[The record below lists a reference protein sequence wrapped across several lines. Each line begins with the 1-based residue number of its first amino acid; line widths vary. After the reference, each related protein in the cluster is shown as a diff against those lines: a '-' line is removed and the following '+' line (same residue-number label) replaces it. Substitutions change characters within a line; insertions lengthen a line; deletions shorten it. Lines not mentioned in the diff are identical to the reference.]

1 MTTMN
6 NPSTR
11 PVPNARGD
19 APSARASATRGET
32 VSTSLVLGALALL
45 VASRFVFVPDGPWEQ
60 DEAIFAAGVLDL
72 DIVHHRPHPPGFPG
86 WMLLGK
92 IVNVFVDDALLS
104 LRLLSGAASAAVA
117 LLIWILLN
125 RRVGALL
132 ALASA
137 ATLIATPSLWVH
149 APRAFTSTAA
159 VAALIGAASSWGWS
173 LGPRSTKRDD
183 ASRDRARPR
192 WRAVL
197 GWSMVALA
205 LTIRPQLAPTAGVLA
220 LSRIVQSRL
229 KLRDELLPMGVGGLV
244 LFGVFAWAIADSGG
258 WTSFW
263 TATRAHLSDHAGVAG
278 GLTTFQDLGVTRGLG
293 GIGSTVIL
301 GVLGLLGLG
310 MECRADLPRG
320 LSLCALWGVTLMMVL
335 GAHHP
340 GFPRYSVPL
349 VVITWIPAT
358 LAVAR
363 VGRASTGVL
372 SLLALPWFAFTSLR
386 VLEPMASQPLP
397 PVATLRDIART
408 TPPAVAFSHGMFSF
422 ARLASLDGTLG
433 DTPVIDVRSPAEPP
447 RLPPGTW
454 ALTGRSLNALPGN
467 TVCEI
472 VHDDFPSAAAR
483 LSQGRFTRARAYRD
497 AVLLGDGHHH
507 IERTEDG
514 LFFAWWSDHAE
525 VAPPAGADLLTLRIL
540 TDAVHAPIP
549 WEATCDG
556 RPVDEGVLTA
566 GVQNLNL
573 NIRGCRSPIRVD
585 VSKTFQPHDDGRVLS
600 ARLLSAWASGPG
612 IAAPAFRFS
621 PGQPASMQAVGVSF
635 EGVYNAE
642 TFGQRRRGA
651 WTGPRASWR
660 FPARTGTLA
669 ITMARPPHTPGPVRV
684 RAGAEVVSLD
694 VTATPQRF
702 ELPMRDQ
709 HGLVTVEIESP
720 SFIPSARAATSR
732 DGRSLGVI
740 VFEVEVNPAGVGARC
755 PSSP

>member
-6 NPSTR
+6 NSSTR
-11 PVPNARGD
+11 PVP
-19 APSARASATRGET
+19 SARDAAPNNSASSTYGKT
-32 VSTSLVLGALALL
+32 MSTSLVLGALVVLI
-45 VASRFVFVPDGPWEQ
+45 ASRFVFVPDGPWEQ

-72 DIVHHRPHPPGFPG
+72 DIVRHRPHPPGFPG

-92 IVNVFVDDALLS
+92 IVNALVDDALLS
-104 LRLLSGAASAAVA
+104 LRLLSGVASAAVA
-117 LLIWILLN
+117 MLIWMLLR

-137 ATLIATPSLWVH
+137 ATLSATPALWVH

-159 VAALIGAASSWGWS
+159 VAALIGASSSWGWS
-173 LGPRSTKRDD
+173 LGPHTTQRHDTSH
-183 ASRDRARPR
+183 DRAQAR

-197 GWSMVALA
+197 GWSMLALA
-205 LTIRPQLAPTAGVLA
+205 LTIRPQLVPTAGVLA
-220 LSRIVQSRL
+220 LSRLVQTRRRL
-229 KLRDELLPMGVGGLV
+229 RAEFLPMTVGGL
-244 LFGVFAWAIADSGG
+244 LIAGIFAWAIADSGG

-278 GLTTFQDLGVTRGLG
+278 GVTAFQDLGVTRGLG
-293 GIGSTVIL
+293 GVGTTVIL
-301 GVLGLLGLG
+301 GTLGLLGLG
-310 MECRADLPRG
+310 MECRANLSRG
-320 LSLCALWGVTLMMVL
+320 LSMFALWCVTLLMVL

-349 VVITWIPAT
+349 VVVTWIPAT
-358 LAVAR
+358 LALHR
-363 VGRASTGVL
+363 MGRATTGVL
-372 SLLALPWFAFTSLR
+372 ALVALPWFAINSLR
-386 VLEPMASQPLP
+386 VLEPMANQPLP

-408 TPPAVAFSHGMFSF
+408 SPPAVAFSHGMFSF
-422 ARLASLDGTLG
+422 TRLASLDGTLG
-433 DTPVIDVRSPAEPP
+433 DAPVIDVRSSADPP
-447 RLPPGTW
+447 RLPPGSW

-467 TVCEI
+467 TVCEL
-472 VHDDFPSAAAR
+472 VHDDFPSAAAP

-514 LFFAWWSDHAE
+514 VPFVWWSDHGQ
-525 VAPPAGADLLTLRIL
+525 VAPPVGAELLTLRL
-540 TDAVHAPIP
+540 STDSVHAPIP

-556 RPVDEGVLTA
+556 RSIEGGTLHA

-573 NIRGCRSPIRVD
+573 DIRGCRSPIRVD
-585 VSKTFQPHDDGRVLS
+585 VSNTFQPRDDGRVLS
-600 ARLLSAWASGPG
+600 TRLLSAWASGPG
-612 IAAPAFRFS
+612 IVGPAFRFS
-621 PGQPASMQAVGVSF
+621 PGQPATMQAVGASF
-635 EGVYNAE
+635 EGVYNPE
-642 TFGQRRRGA
+642 TFGQQRRGA

-660 FPARTGTLA
+660 FPARAGTLA

-684 RAGAEVVSLD
+684 RAGAEVVSFD

-740 VFEVEVNPAGVGARC
+740 VFEVEVNPVGVGERC
-755 PSSP
+755 PSSR